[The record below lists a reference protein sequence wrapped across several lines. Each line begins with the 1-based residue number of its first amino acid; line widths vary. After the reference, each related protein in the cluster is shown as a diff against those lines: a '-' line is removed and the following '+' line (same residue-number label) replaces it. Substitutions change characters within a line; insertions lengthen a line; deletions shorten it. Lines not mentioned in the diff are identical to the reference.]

1 MTCRL
6 FSDCWKLVRGSRGE
20 MNQSSIVVGEQG
32 HQLEINQ
39 RISNHQ
45 EGIFYPQLY
54 SFSM

>member
-6 FSDCWKLVRGSRGE
+6 FSDCWKLVRASRSE

-39 RISNHQ
+39 RVSNHQ